1 MLQVSNVFVRGLT
14 GKLFTVAFL
23 TLFFLQVRPW
33 WRLAMLTL
41 CLALFLRTIV
51 AFVMLLVPPEL
62 EPCDGTLSLTESL
75 RKR

>member
-1 MLQVSNVFVRGLT
+1 MLQVSNAFVRGLT
-14 GKLFTVAFL
+14 GKLFTIAFL

-33 WRLAMLTL
+33 WCLAMLTL

-51 AFVMLLVPPEL
+51 GLVMIFVPPEI
-62 EPCDGTLSLTESL
+62 EPCDGTLSLTASP